1 MKSHTLGFRLALAAA
16 VVAAAAGCDDF
27 LEVRNPAVVEA
38 TAIDPVAD
46 APVLAASAFQ
56 NFATYYGSAVVYSGW
71 FTSEIWV
78 GDTFPT
84 RNEYGRRLIDD
95 RNATHN
101 GDIWFPLSRSVSSA
115 ENVLDLAGGAA
126 GAEQSVH
133 IARAAMTSG
142 FSILLMAEHF
152 CRGTI
157 ASGGQPGPE
166 LSTEQMLN
174 LAVERLTRAIAVGTA
189 ASTATGPGT
198 TAATRAAAGNI
209 ANAARV
215 GLGRAHLQAGRHAEA
230 IAAVNAVPAAFRFD
244 VPFVDDAGNRGRLGN
259 GVFFF
264 SGGGAREAI
273 VVPPVYRQMGV
284 NLDLAAADR
293 VGDPRIPFN
302 DAGRD
307 AQDATLRLWNQQKYP
322 NYASPIRLASGLE
335 ARYIVAE
342 AQLKTGNPAAALTLI
357 GERRTAGQQDA
368 FAGTGDAAIL
378 AELMAQRSRDFWLE
392 GKRMGDFRRNP
403 GSVPNVLGPNDA
415 YYKPAVGTM
424 GDQTCFP
431 IPAFEFENR

>member
-1 MKSHTLGFRLALAAA
+1 MKLYTKGFRLALTAA
-16 VVAAAAGCDDF
+16 VVATAAGCDDF
-27 LEVRNPAVVEA
+27 LEVRNPNVVEA

-56 NFATYYGSAVVYSGW
+56 NFATYYGSAIVYSGW
-71 FTSEIWV
+71 FTHEIWV

-95 RNATHN
+95 RNVTHN
-101 GDIWFPLSRSVSSA
+101 GEIWFPLSRAVSSA
-115 ENVLDLAGGAA
+115 ESVLDLAGGAP
-126 GAEQSVH
+126 GADQSVH

-152 CRGTI
+152 CRGTV
-157 ASGGQPGPE
+157 AQGEVAGPE
-166 LSTEQMLN
+166 LNTQQMLD
-174 LAVERLTRAIAVGTA
+174 LAIERLNRAITVGTA
-189 ASTATGPGT
+189 AATATGPGT
-198 TAATRAAAGNI
+198 TGTTRADAGNI

-215 GLGRAHLQAGRHAEA
+215 GVARAHLQAGRNAEA
-230 IAAVNAVPAAFRFD
+230 IAAVANVPANFRFD

-259 GVFFF
+259 GIFFF

-273 VVPPVYRQMGV
+273 VVPPVYRAMGV
-284 NLDLAAADR
+284 NLDLAPAAQE
-293 VGDPRIPFN
+293 GDPRITYA

-322 NYASPIRLASGLE
+322 SYASPIRLASGLE

-342 AQLKTGNPAAALTLI
+342 AELKQGSPVAALTLI
-357 GERRTAGQQDA
+357 NERRAAGEQGV
-368 FAGTGDAAIL
+368 FAGAGDAVL

-392 GKRMGDFRRNP
+392 GKRLGDFRRNP
-403 GSVPNVLGPNDA
+403 GAVPNVLGPSDE

-431 IPAFEFENR
+431 IPAFEFDNR